1 MRLQSNLVDIHR
13 RKIYPAEIRIKNGN
27 IYSIEESGKAPNH
40 FILPGFVDAHIHI
53 ESSMVTPVS
62 FSKAAIR
69 HGTVAVVSDPHEIAN
84 VLGKEGVVF
93 MVVDGRKTPLKI
105 MFGAPSCVPATSF
118 ESSGAA
124 IDVHEVEEILKIP
137 GVGYLSE
144 MMNYPGVLH
153 GEAGV
158 MEKIY
163 LAKSM
168 GVPIDGH
175 APGLTGGD
183 LEIYSAA
190 GISTDHECFTYNEA
204 KEKISKG
211 FKILIREGSGA
222 KNFNALIPLLK
233 EHPEKIMFCTDDL
246 HPDDLLKGHIN
257 LFVRRAIREGYDL
270 FDVLRAAGLNAAEHY
285 NLEVGLLREGDPADF
300 IIVDSLEDFNIVETF
315 IDGKAVF
322 SNETVNIDFD
332 QPEKPNQFNIKTIE
346 EKDLAVKV
354 DGKSIR
360 VIQTIDGE
368 LITKEIKETPKV
380 ENGNVI
386 SNTDRDVLKMAVVNR
401 YFQSN
406 PAIGFVNGFKLQ
418 KGALASSI
426 AHDSHNIICVGTDD
440 RYMKEAINKII
451 EYRGGIVAHD
461 GKDLFGL
468 PLEIAGIMSSGSVE
482 HAAQKYSEL
491 TTIARKMGSDMKAP
505 FMTLAF
511 MALLVIPELKLSD
524 KGLFSGNTFSFTS
537 LFY

>member
-1 MRLQSNLVDIHR
+1 MRLQFNLVDIHN
-13 RKIYPAEIRIKNGN
+13 RKVYPAEIRIQNGK
-27 IYSIEESGKAPNH
+27 IHSIEKSGKRMNRY
-40 FILPGFVDAHIHI
+40 ILPGFVDAHIHI
-53 ESSMVTPVS
+53 ESSMVTPTS
-62 FSKAAIR
+62 FSRSAIR

-84 VLGKEGVVF
+84 VLGKKGVIF
-93 MVVDGRKTPLKI
+93 MVDDGRKTPLKLL
-105 MFGAPSCVPATSF
+105 FGAPSCVPATSF
-118 ESSGAA
+118 ESSGAV
-124 IDVHEVEEILKIP
+124 IDVRQIEELLKIKE
-137 GVGYLSE
+137 VGYLSE

-153 GEAGV
+153 AEADV
-158 MEKIY
+158 MDKLH

-183 LEIYSAA
+183 LEVYSAA
-190 GISTDHECFTYNEA
+190 GISTDHESFTYDEA

-211 FKILIREGSGA
+211 LKILIREGSGA
-222 KNFNALIPLLK
+222 KNFSALIPLLR
-233 EHPEKIMFCTDDL
+233 EYPDRIMFCTDDL

-257 LFVRRAIREGYDL
+257 LLVKRALHEGYDL
-270 FDVLRAAGLNAAEHY
+270 FDVLRAAGLNAVEHY
-285 NLEVGLLREGDPADF
+285 NLGVGLLREGDPADF
-300 IIVDSLEDFNIVETF
+300 IIIDSLEEFNIIETF
-315 IDGKAVF
+315 IDGKAVY
-322 SNETVNIDFD
+322 SNETINIDFV
-332 QPEKPNQFNIKTIE
+332 QSEKPNKFNIKTIG

-360 VIQTIDGE
+360 VIRAIDGE
-368 LITKEIKETPKV
+368 LITKEIKERPKI
-380 ENGNVI
+380 EDGNVI
-386 SNTDRDVLKMAVVNR
+386 SDTDRDILKMVVVNR
-401 YFQSN
+401 YFQSK

-451 EYRGGIVAHD
+451 EYRGGIVVHD
-461 GKDLFGL
+461 GKGLFGL
-468 PLEIAGIMSSGSVE
+468 PLEIAGIMSTGSVE
-482 HAAQKYSEL
+482 QAAQKYTDLS
-491 TTIARKMGSDMKAP
+491 TIARKMGSDMKAP

-524 KGLFSGNTFSFTS
+524 KGLFNGNTFSFTS